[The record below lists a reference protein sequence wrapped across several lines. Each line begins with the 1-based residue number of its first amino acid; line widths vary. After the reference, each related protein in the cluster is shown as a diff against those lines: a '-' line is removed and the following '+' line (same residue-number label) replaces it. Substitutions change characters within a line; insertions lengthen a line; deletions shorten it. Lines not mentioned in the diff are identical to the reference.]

1 MRIGEDGEYILNGN
15 FMVMHR
21 KVIVHPGVTIEYSGP
36 ESVVERLNSSRPIV
50 IDLILEA
57 GLKNLHLELHY
68 STDNNLFK
76 DMTLKRKC
84 DILGVIR
91 RERVSATNYVRVHC
105 TEKDSKQLYVVAQQ
119 LVNLQSNVPG
129 YEIS

>member
-1 MRIGEDGEYILNGN
+1 MKIYCEYVIVVSYLSFSIVLISENISLYYVALRIGEDGEYILNGN

-57 GLKNLHLELHY
+57 GSPFTFYNCV
-68 STDNNLFK
+68 T
-76 DMTLKRKC
+76 
-84 DILGVIR
+84 
-91 RERVSATNYVRVHC
+91 
-105 TEKDSKQLYVVAQQ
+105 
-119 LVNLQSNVPG
+119 
-129 YEIS
+129 

>member
-1 MRIGEDGEYILNGN
+1 MIKKLNQFGYWKSITIYCHTALRIGEDGEYILNGN

-57 GLKNLHLELHY
+57 GLKFTFRIT
-68 STDNNLFK
+68 SFD
-76 DMTLKRKC
+76 R
-84 DILGVIR
+84 
-91 RERVSATNYVRVHC
+91 
-105 TEKDSKQLYVVAQQ
+105 Q
-119 LVNLQSNVPG
+119 
-129 YEIS
+129 

>member
-1 MRIGEDGEYILNGN
+1 MKVFHYILISENISYCYVALRIGEHGEYILNGN

-57 GLKNLHLELHY
+57 GSPFTFYNCV
-68 STDNNLFK
+68 T
-76 DMTLKRKC
+76 
-84 DILGVIR
+84 
-91 RERVSATNYVRVHC
+91 
-105 TEKDSKQLYVVAQQ
+105 
-119 LVNLQSNVPG
+119 
-129 YEIS
+129 

>member
-1 MRIGEDGEYILNGN
+1 
-15 FMVMHR
+15 MVMHR

-57 GLKNLHLELHY
+57 GLKFIFRI
-68 STDNNLFK
+68 TLFAAGNSLSR
-76 DMTLKRKC
+76 DATFKRKY
-84 DILGVIR
+84 DIPGVIR
-91 RERVSATNYVRVHC
+91 RQCVSTANHIRVYC
-105 TEKDSKQLYVVAQQ
+105 TEKNSKQLHMVAQR
-119 LVNLQSNVPG
+119 LVDMQSNVPG